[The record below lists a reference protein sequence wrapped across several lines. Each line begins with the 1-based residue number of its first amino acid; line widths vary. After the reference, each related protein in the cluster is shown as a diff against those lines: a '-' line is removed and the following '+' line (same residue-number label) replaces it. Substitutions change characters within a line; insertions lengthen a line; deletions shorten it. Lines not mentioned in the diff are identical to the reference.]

1 MGGSRCEAQAF
12 LIGRVSHGLLVLA
25 VGMSSGTTQRRTDA
39 SGPPVTASNREGAGD
54 DLAGD
59 GSGLIREAAKRVLQK
74 YSVSVARVP
83 LEELGVSPLNRMMSG
98 SQVQQE

>member
-1 MGGSRCEAQAF
+1 
-12 LIGRVSHGLLVLA
+12 
-25 VGMSSGTTQRRTDA
+25 MSSGTKRRRTDG
-39 SGPPVTASNREGAGD
+39 SDPPATVSSKEGAGD

-74 YSVSVARVP
+74 YSVSVSRVP
-83 LEELGVSPLNRMMSG
+83 LEELGVSPLNRKMSG